1 MRPSCSNNHVF
12 GDRSF
17 LSCRS
22 GNQGTVAATCSC
34 DRSLLVYRSQAKVNH
49 HVAATHRSDK
59 SLCLYR
65 RIFVKIFVPATEF
78 CWCNM
83 TQKIKSDTICAT
95 CHGNKT
101 MWQRQRSSQTFFST
115 HKRFFAATSCQTCT
129 QKKTVLL
136 LQSVAATCPL
146 VCGVSGG

>member
-1 MRPSCSNNHVF
+1 MNWQVRVLGKIGHFWVPKTLTFKMRPSCSNNHVF

-34 DRSLLVYRSQAKVNH
+34 DRSLLVYRSQDKVNH

-59 SLCLYR
+59 SLRLYR
-65 RIFVKIFVPATEF
+65 RIFAKFFVSTTEF

-83 TQKIKSDTICAT
+83 TQKNQIRNNLCDLSRQQNYVAETKIFTNIFEYTQTIFC
-95 CHGNKT
+95 CN
-101 MWQRQRSSQTFFST
+101 
-115 HKRFFAATSCQTCT
+115 
-129 QKKTVLL
+129 
-136 LQSVAATCPL
+136 
-146 VCGVSGG
+146 